1 MPGAHVAMSPDNS
14 ARRRLGWV
22 LGLGLASLAGY
33 SGMAVLGD
41 LRAQTVGFVSL
52 YALTFA
58 LYLAAAAL
66 CLRGLAGRW
75 RWPVIWGLALGFRLV
90 LLPMTPTLS
99 DDMYRYVWD
108 GRVQANGISP
118 YAHPP
123 NDPALL
129 RLRSAREPIYREV
142 YRPINRKA
150 FVTVYPPGAQAL
162 FALSYQVVGASPT
175 GFKAVFV
182 LAELAGGLALLGLLR
197 ATQQPPERVLIYLW
211 SPLLVVEVAHAGHVD
226 ALMLP
231 FLVLALWA
239 RVRERPLLLG
249 LALGGAIAIK
259 LFPLLLL
266 PALAFI
272 PRPGGPRGS
281 LVRFTALPFHRLAVF
296 LGLALAL
303 LPLYALYWVWGNGVT
318 GFLPLYFTENFNMGL
333 ARGLF
338 ALADAVGWPRALL
351 SNAVTFGGLAVLGL
365 YCMLRPAD
373 TWRGVF
379 GQVLLLIGWFTL
391 WTQNLFP
398 WYLLWLLPL
407 LTALLEP
414 GRVLGFRLTPALAWL
429 LFTGTSSLAYLFFID
444 WRINDLG
451 QLAQFL
457 PIYALL
463 VSALRRQGSDIRHK
477 FAHRIT
483 P

>member
-1 MPGAHVAMSPDNS
+1 MSSDNADA
-14 ARRRLGWV
+14 ARHRLAGV
-22 LGLGLASLAGY
+22 LGLGLASLAVYG
-33 SGMAVLGD
+33 GLAALGD
-41 LRAQTVGFVSL
+41 LRTQTVGFVSL
-52 YALTFA
+52 YGLAFA

-66 CLRGLAGRW
+66 AVRGLAGRW

-108 GRVQANGISP
+108 GRVQASGISP

-123 NDPALL
+123 DDPAL
-129 RLRSAREPIYREV
+129 RGLRSAREPIYREV
-142 YRPINRKA
+142 YRPINRKP

-162 FALSYQVVGASPT
+162 FLVTYQLVGASPV

-197 ATQQPPERVLIYLW
+197 ATQQPPERVLVYLW

-231 FLVLALWA
+231 FLILALWA

-249 LALGGAIAIK
+249 LTLGGAIAIK

-266 PALAFI
+266 PAFVRWRPSIRPSVPL
-272 PRPGGPRGS
+272 PRWPS
-281 LVRFTALPFHRLAVF
+281 IL
-296 LGLALAL
+296 LGLTLAL

-318 GFLPLYFTENFNMGL
+318 GFLPLYFNENFNMGL

-338 ALADAVGWPRALL
+338 ALAEAVGWPRALL
-351 SNAVTFGGLAVLGL
+351 SNAVTFGGLAALGL
-365 YCMLRPAD
+365 YCVLRPAD

-379 GQVLLLIGWFTL
+379 EQVLLLIGWFTL

-407 LTALLEP
+407 LAALLEP

-429 LFTGTSSLAYLFFID
+429 VFTGTSGLAYLFFVD

-451 QLAQFL
+451 QLTQFM
-457 PIYALL
+457 PVYTLL
-463 VSALRRQGSDIRHK
+463 VLGLKHQGSDVRHELVR
-477 FAHRIT
+477 AS
-483 P
+483 